1 MPPDEANIVD
11 NMFEATGYLPDA
23 RLQISLQA
31 SLVCYARAVRGPGWE
46 AMSAGANSPALDK
59 VPSNWTGSGPR
70 GLRTNTMHTDDP
82 LFERLIDLDVARG
95 DSRRNRLALAQPSVP
110 GIISTFMLILVALSL
125 ILLGYFIPCH
135 ENTPHRVAVLV
146 AAAVLVLSLALVRSL
161 DWPFRGALKIEPTA
175 MAITADDI
183 TEDFLED
190 HPESALPCNKR
201 GEPIGGRS

>member
-1 MPPDEANIVD
+1 
-11 NMFEATGYLPDA
+11 MFEATGYLHDA
-23 RLQISLQA
+23 RLQSALQA

-59 VPSNWTGSGPR
+59 VPSTWTGSGPH
-70 GLRTNTMHTDDP
+70 GLRTSFRTMRTDDP

-125 ILLGYFIPCH
+125 ILLGYFIPRR

-161 DWPFRGALKIEPTA
+161 DRPFRGALKIEPTA

-183 TEDFLED
+183 TADFLED
-190 HPESALPCNKR
+190 RPENALPCNKR
-201 GEPIGGRS
+201 GEPIGGRR